1 MKEKV
6 LKVKQALTQPLVEPA
21 VYSSWIKLL
30 RVSAWIRRFCH
41 NVRNKRQR
49 TQGILS
55 VQELRE
61 AKLYWIEWAQ
71 RDNFPAD

>member
-6 LKVKQALTQPLVEPA
+6 LKVKQALMQPLVEPT

-30 RVSAWIRRFCH
+30 RVSAWIRRFSH
-41 NVRNKRQR
+41 NVRNKGQR
-49 TQGILS
+49 SQGILS

-61 AKLYWIEWAQ
+61 AKLYWIKWAQ
-71 RDNFPAD
+71 RDNIPAD